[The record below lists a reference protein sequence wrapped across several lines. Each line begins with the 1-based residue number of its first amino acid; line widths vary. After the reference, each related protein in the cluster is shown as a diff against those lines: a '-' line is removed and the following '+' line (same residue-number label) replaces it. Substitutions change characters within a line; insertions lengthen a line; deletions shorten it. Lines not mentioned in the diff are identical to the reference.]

1 MHAGTLAQGP
11 VDLPELWAVQL
22 RLAAGP
28 PRPAEGGGATAL
40 PRGVPA
46 ADALAADLQIPCDGR
61 QNQPAA
67 RKQTSGLLASLS
79 HPFKVPTWRKR
90 HALSIRQEGFNV
102 NILSEILSLYYAK
115 LSRSPVAARKTG
127 RARAVGRPESC
138 AAVGVSQT
146 QPQFS
151 VESGSHSGGR
161 SGVERQRRRG

>member
-1 MHAGTLAQGP
+1 MTWVIPNAGQPLNHHGHPRQRPEIGPKAMHAGTLAQGP

-67 RKQTSGLLASLS
+67 RKQTSVLLASLS

-115 LSRSPVAARKTG
+115 LSKWAAE
-127 RARAVGRPESC
+127 V
-138 AAVGVSQT
+138 
-146 QPQFS
+146 
-151 VESGSHSGGR
+151 
-161 SGVERQRRRG
+161 